1 MWGYVVSPLRCF
13 KFSLGSLSWTELH
26 IPPPTH
32 THTQL
37 QLGEQVTF
45 ATCLEQLSIIIIYV
59 QYGISKLA
67 QELQC

>member
-26 IPPPTH
+26 TPPTH

-45 ATCLEQLSIIIIYV
+45 ATCLEQYYYLYSIWHIEIGTRTTVLIT
-59 QYGISKLA
+59 L
-67 QELQC
+67 